1 MEEKPKKTWG
11 KSARWPDEIEKLRQ
25 IINKTGLVE
34 TTKWGGPMFTYRGK
48 NVLGLGGFKNYVA
61 IWFIKGVF
69 LKDTAGV
76 LINANEGNTK
86 GLRQWRFASA
96 DEIDEKLVF
105 EYINEAIDVEKAGL
119 AITPDK
125 KETIVPE
132 YLEAQLH
139 ADEALKAAFEGF
151 SAYKQREFCEY
162 IAEAKQEKTQVNRFE
177 KIKPMI
183 LKGMGLNDK
192 YRK

>member
-1 MEEKPKKTWG
+1 MDEKPKKAWD
-11 KSARWPDEIEKLRQ
+11 KSAQWPDEIEKLRQ
-25 IINKTGLVE
+25 IINKTGLTE
-34 TTKWGGPMFTYRGK
+34 TTKWGGPMFTYKGK

-69 LKDTAGV
+69 LKDAKGV
-76 LINANEGNTK
+76 LLNANEGNTK
-86 GLRQWRFASA
+86 GLRQWRFTSA
-96 DEIDEKLVF
+96 AEIDEERVLG
-105 EYINEAIDVEKAGL
+105 YINEAIEVEKAGL

-132 YLEAQLH
+132 YLEVKLQ
-139 ADEALKAAFEGF
+139 ADLKLKTAFEGF

-162 IAEAKQEKTQVNRFE
+162 IAEAKQEKTQANRFE

-183 LKGMGLNDK
+183 LDGIGLNDR